1 MSRLEEIV
9 EELRSLSANKLE
21 RAADFIHR
29 LRIAGR
35 EEDRNLLGRTAS
47 RLTAEEAAELE
58 EIIEAGCERVDERE

>member
-9 EELRSLSANKLE
+9 EELRALSANKLE

-29 LRIAGR
+29 LRIAGGQ
-35 EEDRNLLGRTAS
+35 EDRNLLGRTAS